1 MRISDWSSDV
11 CSSDL
16 ADRDVSAYLRGALI
30 VPKVTHRAAS
40 TTPKEAG
47 ELLRAIDAYSGYPV
61 THAALRL
68 APYVVVRPGEL
79 RQAEWSEFDFTRNIW
94 TIAADKTKMRVAH
107 RVPLSRQVLAILEE
121 LVLDF
126 TPLKTHD
133 TQGWPT

>member
-16 ADRDVSAYLRGALI
+16 ADRDVSADLRGALI
-30 VPKVTHRAAS
+30 VPKVTHRAAI

-68 APYVVVRPGEL
+68 APYVFVRPGEL
-79 RQAEWSEFDFTRNIW
+79 RQAKWSE
-94 TIAADKTKMRVAH
+94 
-107 RVPLSRQVLAILEE
+107 
-121 LVLDF
+121 LDF
-126 TPLKTHD
+126 TPHIWTIGPDKTQKRVEHPLQHNPPD
-133 TQGWPT
+133 P